1 MVTSQDS
8 LKIAVIIGI
17 MLEIYKC
24 LSEND
29 CSDPEG
35 EHFEDCLNVF
45 WQHLMLKYLNISKL
59 QSWEN
64 WAKFAYEKM

>member
-35 EHFEDCLNVF
+35 ELNGV
-45 WQHLMLKYLNISKL
+45 
-59 QSWEN
+59 
-64 WAKFAYEKM
+64 